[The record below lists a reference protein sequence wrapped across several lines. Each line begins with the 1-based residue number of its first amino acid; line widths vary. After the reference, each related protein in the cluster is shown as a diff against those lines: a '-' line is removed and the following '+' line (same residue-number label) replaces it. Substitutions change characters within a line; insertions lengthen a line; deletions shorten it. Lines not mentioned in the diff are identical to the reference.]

1 MKRGGGM
8 LDSIKKSNDLYD
20 VIGIGIGPFNLGLA
34 ALLDSVPE
42 VNALFLEKKSTF
54 DWHPGMLI
62 EGTTLQ
68 VPFFADLVSMVDVRS
83 DYSFLRYLETRNRL
97 YHFYFL
103 EKFHI
108 PRKEYNHYCQWVS
121 EQLETCQFGMDVQA
135 VVPFQLEN
143 GEHVYE
149 VTVWNNATQSTDLFL
164 TKHIVIGIGSVPS
177 VPKPFQKELGKTVFH
192 TADYLANKKIC
203 KQANSV
209 AVIGSGQ
216 SAAEVFLD
224 VAKEQKNH
232 AFSLQWYTRSKGF
245 FPMEYSK
252 LGLEYFSPDYT
263 EFFYQLSQEKKD
275 QLLQEQDLLYK
286 GISAETIADIY
297 DYLYE
302 RSVGGEEPDISLQAM
317 TEIVG
322 LEQQGSSL
330 ELLGYHRIKEEYFMS
345 NADIVILGTGYKPAF
360 PAFLSEMKDWIA
372 WDEKGRYK
380 VKEDYR
386 LETYIEDQHEIFVQN
401 GELHTHGVGAPDLGL
416 GAYRNA
422 IIINTITGR
431 EVYPVHSK
439 NVFQTFGMKTSSKS
453 SRPVSLFEKDERFI
467 EIK

>member
-1 MKRGGGM
+1 MFN
-8 LDSIKKSNDLYD
+8 SIKKSNELYD

-34 ALLDSVPE
+34 ALVDSVPE
-42 VNALFLEKKSTF
+42 VNALFLEKKSAF
-54 DWHPGMLI
+54 NWHPGMLI

-68 VPFFADLVSMVDVRS
+68 VPFFADLVSMADVRS
-83 DYSFLRYLETRNRL
+83 DYSFLRYLEAHNRL

-121 EQLETCQFGMDVQA
+121 EQLDHCRFGMDVQS

-143 GEHVYE
+143 GESVYE
-149 VTVWNNATQSTDLFL
+149 VTVWSDTTQSTERFL
-164 TKHIVIGIGSVPS
+164 TRHIVLGIGSVPS
-177 VPKPFQKELGKTVFH
+177 VPKAFQKELGKTVFH
-192 TADYLANKKIC
+192 TADYLSNKEIC
-203 KQANSV
+203 KQVDSV

-224 VAKEQKNH
+224 LAKEQEH
-232 AFSLQWYTRSKGF
+232 CGFSLQWYTRSKGF

-263 EFFYQLSQEKKD
+263 EFFYQLPQKKKD

-286 GISAETIADIY
+286 GISSETIATIY

-302 RSVGGEEPDISLQAM
+302 RSVGNEYPDISLQAM
-317 TEIVG
+317 TEIVE
-322 LEQQGSSL
+322 LEHKGSSL
-330 ELLGYHRIKEEYFMS
+330 GLHGYHRIKEEHFVS
-345 NADIVILGTGYKPAF
+345 KADIVILGTGYKPAF
-360 PAFLSEMKDWIA
+360 PAFLSEMKDWIT

-380 VKEDYR
+380 VTENYR
-386 LETYIEDQHEIFVQN
+386 LETKMESKSEIFVQN

-416 GAYRNA
+416 GANRNA

-439 NVFQTFGMKTSSKS
+439 NVFQTFGTKTSTKS
-453 SRPVSLFEKDERFI
+453 SIPVPLS
-467 EIK
+467 